1 MALINSEDSFDD
13 TEFVVGSDPSGM
25 PPGMKAVRDEDEV
38 EIDIEEEDEAPA
50 EKEAKAEPEDDFEIE
65 IVDDTPKADRDR
77 EPLPDEVKEE
87 LENVDAEEY
96 SSKVKSRIDQMKKA
110 WHDERREKEAAQRE
124 REEAAA
130 MTKRLM
136 EERDALKRQLAQ
148 GESWALEQAKERAAL
163 QLAAAKAA
171 YRDAYDSGDAERL
184 TDAQEM
190 LSRATYQA
198 DQMGSM
204 RPRYTLQEQNDDVYS
219 NHQPQ
224 QTAQQQFT
232 PPKPDERAESWGA
245 KNQWFGNDDEMTS
258 FALGFHQKLVKE
270 GVPPSTDEYYERID
284 ARMREVFP
292 DKFEDSPKKEKRR
305 PTTNV
310 APAGRTAKGKK
321 VALTRSQLAIAKKL
335 GVSPEAYAKELMKQQ
350 ES

>member
-1 MALINSEDSFDD
+1 MALVKEDDNFDD

-38 EIDIEEEDEAPA
+38 EIDIEEEAEAPKK
-50 EKEAKAEPEDDFEIE
+50 KEAKAEPEDDFEIE

-96 SSKVKSRIDQMKKA
+96 SAKVKQRIDQMKKA
-110 WHDERREKEAAQRE
+110 WHDERRAKEAASRE

-130 MTKRLM
+130 MTKKLM

-148 GESWALEQAKERAAL
+148 GEQWALEQAKQRAQL
-163 QLAAAKAA
+163 QLEQAKRS
-171 YRDAYDSGDAERL
+171 YRDAYEQGDSEMI
-184 TDAQEM
+184 TNAQQE

-198 DQMGSM
+198 EQMAGMS
-204 RPRYTLQEQNDDVYS
+204 PRHTLQPEPEQVYNQFKEPEQRVRAPEPDD
-219 NHQPQ
+219 Q
-224 QTAQQQFT
+224 A
-232 PPKPDERAESWGA
+232 KAWGDR
-245 KNQWFGNDDEMTS
+245 NTWFGNDDEMTS
-258 FALGFHQKLVKE
+258 FALGIHQKLVKE
-270 GVPPSTDEYYERID
+270 GVPPSTSEYYERID

-292 DKFEDSPKKEKRR
+292 DQFEDAPKREKRR

-310 APAGRTAKGKK
+310 APAGRTTKGKK

>member
-25 PPGMKAVRDEDEV
+25 PPGMQAVEDDEV
-38 EIDIEEEDEAPA
+38 EIDIEEEAEAPA
-50 EKEAKAEPEDDFEIE
+50 KKEAKAEPEDDLEIE

-96 SSKVKSRIDQMKKA
+96 SAKVKQRIDQMKKA
-110 WHDERREKEAAQRE
+110 WHDERRAKEQASRE
-124 REEAAA
+124 REEAARL
-130 MTKRLM
+130 TKTLM
-136 EERDALKRQLAQ
+136 EERDRLKRQLAE
-148 GESWALEQAKERAAL
+148 GENWALEQAKQRATL
-163 QLAAAKAA
+163 QLEQAKRA
-171 YRDAYDSGDAERL
+171 YRDAYEQGDSEMI
-184 TDAQEM
+184 TNAQQE

-198 DQMGSM
+198 EQMASM
-204 RPRYTLQEQNDDVYS
+204 SPRYALQQESEQVY
-219 NHQPQ
+219 NQFKEPEQPVR
-224 QTAQQQFT
+224 A
-232 PPKPDERAESWGA
+232 PAPDQKAADWGSR
-245 KNQWFGNDDEMTS
+245 NEWFGNDDEMTS
-258 FALGFHQKLVKE
+258 FALGVHQKLVRD
-270 GVPPSTDEYYERID
+270 GIPPSTDEYYERID

-292 DKFEDSPKKEKRR
+292 DNFEDAPKKEKRR

>member
-1 MALINSEDSFDD
+1 MALVNKEDNFDD

-25 PPGMKAVRDEDEV
+25 PPGMKAVEDDEV
-38 EIDIEEEDEAPA
+38 EIDIEDEAPA
-50 EKEAKAEPEDDFEIE
+50 PKKKEAKAKPEDDIEIE

-96 SSKVKSRIDQMKKA
+96 SAKVKQRIDQMKKA
-110 WHDERREKEAAQRE
+110 WHDERRAKEQASRE
-124 REEAAA
+124 REEATRL
-130 MTKRLM
+130 TKTLM
-136 EERDALKRQLAQ
+136 EERDRLKRQLAE
-148 GESWALEQAKERAAL
+148 GESWAIEQAKQRANL
-163 QLAAAKAA
+163 QLEHAKRA
-171 YRDAYDSGDAERL
+171 YRDAYEQGDSEMI
-184 TDAQEM
+184 TNAQQE
-190 LSRATYQA
+190 LSRATYQVEQMTGMSPRHA
-198 DQMGSM
+198 LQREPEQVYNQFKEPEQPVRAPEPDDQ
-204 RPRYTLQEQNDDVYS
+204 
-219 NHQPQ
+219 
-224 QTAQQQFT
+224 A
-232 PPKPDERAESWGA
+232 KAWGDR
-245 KNQWFGNDDEMTS
+245 NQWFGNDDEMTS
-258 FALGFHQKLVKE
+258 FALGIHQKLVKE
-270 GVPPSTDEYYERID
+270 GIPPSTSEYYERID

-292 DKFEDSPKKEKRR
+292 DNFEDSPKKEKRR

>member
-13 TEFVVGSDPSGM
+13 TEFVVGSDPLGM
-25 PPGMKAVRDEDEV
+25 PPGMKAVEDDEV
-38 EIDIEEEDEAPA
+38 EIDIEEEAEAPA
-50 EKEAKAEPEDDFEIE
+50 KKEAKAEPEDDFEIE
-65 IVDDTPKADRDR
+65 IIDDTPASDRGR

-96 SSKVKSRIDQMKKA
+96 SAKVKQRIDQMKKA
-110 WHDERREKEAAQRE
+110 WHDERRAKEQTARE
-124 REEAAA
+124 REEAARL
-130 MTKRLM
+130 TKALM
-136 EERDALKRQLAQ
+136 EERDALRLQLAE
-148 GESWALEQAKERAAL
+148 GENWALEQAKQRATL
-163 QLAAAKAA
+163 QLEQAKRA
-171 YRDAYDSGDAERL
+171 YRDAYEQGDSEMI
-184 TDAQEM
+184 TNAQQE

-198 DQMGSM
+198 EQMAGMS
-204 RPRYTLQEQNDDVYS
+204 PRYALQPEPEQVYNQFKAPEPRVQAPEPDD
-219 NHQPQ
+219 Q
-224 QTAQQQFT
+224 A
-232 PPKPDERAESWGA
+232 KAWGD
-245 KNQWFGNDDEMTS
+245 KNKWFGNDDEMTS
-258 FALGFHQKLVKE
+258 FALGIHQKLVKE
-270 GVPPSTDEYYERID
+270 GVPPSTSEYYERID

-292 DKFEDSPKKEKRR
+292 DKFEDAPKKEKRR

>member
-25 PPGMKAVRDEDEV
+25 PPGMQSAKDDDEV
-38 EIDIEEEDEAPA
+38 EIDIEEEDEAPKK
-50 EKEAKAEPEDDFEIE
+50 KEAKAEPEDDIEIE

-96 SSKVKSRIDQMKKA
+96 SAKVKQRIDQMKKA
-110 WHDERREKEAAQRE
+110 WHDERRAKEQASRE
-124 REEAAA
+124 REEAARL
-130 MTKRLM
+130 TKQLM
-136 EERDALKRQLAQ
+136 EERDRLKRQLAE
-148 GESWALEQAKERAAL
+148 GENWALQEAKQRATLQLEQAKR
-163 QLAAAKAA
+163 A
-171 YRDAYDSGDAERL
+171 YRDAYEQGDSEMI
-184 TDAQEM
+184 TNAQQE

-198 DQMGSM
+198 EQVAGMS
-204 RPRYTLQEQNDDVYS
+204 PRYALQQESEQVY
-219 NHQPQ
+219 NQFKEPEQPVR
-224 QTAQQQFT
+224 A
-232 PPKPDERAESWGA
+232 PAPDQKAADWGSR
-245 KNQWFGNDDEMTS
+245 NEWFGNDDEMTS
-258 FALGFHQKLVKE
+258 FALGVHQKLVRD
-270 GVPPSTDEYYERID
+270 GIPPSTDEYYERID

-292 DKFEDSPKKEKRR
+292 SHFGVEEAPKKEKRR